1 MNKKKLSIILWVL
14 AVILTLGI
22 STYQRMT
29 GPTKPMRG
37 EAIVNEQKL
46 NYKLIRTWGKE
57 SPAEIKLS
65 PEFNDLD
72 VLLIYKR
79 FKSHD
84 NWDTIAFVDNQDYK
98 VAYLPQLP
106 PAGKMIYQVK
116 VQSDN
121 DLYIIN
127 SEPAVLRYKGSVPAW
142 ALIPHIILMYL
153 AMLFSMRTGFE
164 ALFVRKKTFK
174 YSLSTLIFL
183 VSGGLIFGAIVQKFA
198 FGAYWTGWPF
208 GTDLTDNKTAIAII
222 MWTIAVFVLRKNRNN
237 LIMPVLASIILLLV
251 YLIPHSMMGSEID
264 FTEENNVKT
273 EILD

>member
-84 NWDTIAFVDNQDYK
+84 NWDTIAFVDNQDFK

-198 FGAYWTGWPF
+198 FDAYWTGWPF